1 MTKNILVEIIPQL
14 KDNYSYLVYS
24 NINKLAV
31 VIDPADAAPII
42 KFIKDNDIVLS
53 GILIT
58 HHHADHNSGVN
69 DLLKF
74 QSTKIYS
81 PDQNINNT
89 STTIKEGDLVTS
101 PLTFILPLII
111 AT

>member
-24 NINKLAV
+24 NVNKLGV
-31 VIDPADAAPII
+31 VIDPADAKPII
-42 KFIKDNDIVLS
+42 KFIKNNNIVLS

-58 HHHADHNSGVN
+58 HHHTDHTSGID

-74 QSTKIYS
+74 QSTEIYS
-81 PDQNINNT
+81 PDQNL
-89 STTIKEGDLVTS
+89 S
-101 PLTFILPLII
+101 LIHI
-111 AT
+111 